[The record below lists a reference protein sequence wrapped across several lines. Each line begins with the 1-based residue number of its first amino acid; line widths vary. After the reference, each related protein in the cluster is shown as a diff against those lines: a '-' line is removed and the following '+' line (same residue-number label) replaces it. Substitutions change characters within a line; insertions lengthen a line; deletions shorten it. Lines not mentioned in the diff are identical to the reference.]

1 MDDANYDRGSSASG
15 SEDSADDQNGQF
27 NIPSPAMCSDEESA
41 VSPSLYRK
49 EKMREGEEEIED
61 RESDEKEED
70 YEEEEQEED
79 EGDMEG
85 NFQEEE
91 MVEYGPALSKN
102 GVMDRLK
109 MLASKFNDTLRELET
124 TKQSRKSARSEF
136 DFHPSPPCKRHAPFT
151 PPKHG
156 RLLVPATQYE
166 DEEFER
172 DSLASQSSRT
182 TRVRLIGK
190 WTVVMVKLK
199 SECAKDEA
207 IEAFKIYADDELAK
221 AGSCDDVVPR
231 KDGLGY
237 FKRAH
242 VSSTVVF
249 PYFYFDFAHH

>member
-1 MDDANYDRGSSASG
+1 MDDADYDRGSSASH
-15 SEDSADDQNGQF
+15 SEDSADDQKGQF
-27 NIPSPAMCSDEESA
+27 NLPSPAICSDEESA

-49 EKMREGEEEIED
+49 ERMREGEEEIED
-61 RESDEKEED
+61 RESDEEEED

-79 EGDMEG
+79 DGDMEG
-85 NFQEEE
+85 DFEEE
-91 MVEYGPALSKN
+91 ETVEYGPALSKN

-136 DFHPSPPCKRHAPFT
+136 DFHPSPPRKRHAPFT

-166 DEEFER
+166 DDEFDR
-172 DSLASQSSRT
+172 DSLTSQSSRT
-182 TRVRLIGK
+182 ARKRLIGE

-199 SECAKDEA
+199 SECSKDEA
-207 IEAFKIYADDELAK
+207 IDDFKAYADDELAK
-221 AGSCDDVVPR
+221 AGSCEDVIPR

-237 FKRAH
+237 FKRTH
-242 VSSTVVF
+242 VSIKVLF
-249 PYFYFDFAHH
+249 QYFDIAQH